1 MVGGFA
7 AVLIL
12 ASVIYSLSSGN
23 ISDVSGAILNEPV
36 NAVELA
42 VYLCGG
48 MCFWSGLMRVAE
60 KSGVT
65 DFIASLLKK
74 PLSRLFGGLDTNGR
88 AFGYICMNVSANLLG
103 LGNAATP
110 TGIEA
115 MKALAEEADGGLP
128 SDNIVVFTVLNTASL
143 TLIPTTAASLRLKYG
158 AESPFDIMPAVIF
171 TSAASLTVSLIA
183 AKAGCAL
190 CRRKMGTHIRKRGK
204 SLG

>member
-1 MVGGFA
+1 MVGKFA
-7 AVLIL
+7 GILIL
-12 ASVIYSLSSGN
+12 VSVIYSLVSGN
-23 ISDVSGAILNEPV
+23 ISDVSAAVLNEPV

-65 DFIASLLKK
+65 EIIAGLLKK
-74 PLSRLFGGLDTNGR
+74 PLKALFSDIDTEGR
-88 AFGYICMNVSANLLG
+88 AFRCICMNVSANLLG

-110 TGIEA
+110 LGIEA
-115 MKALAEEADGGLP
+115 MKALSEESDGALP
-128 SDNIVVFTVLNTASL
+128 SDNMVIFTVLNTASL

-158 AESPFDIMPAVIF
+158 AERPFDIMPAVIF
-171 TSAASLTVSLIA
+171 TTAASLTVSLIA

-190 CRRKMGTHIRKRGK
+190 GKLGRKHERKRGE